1 MHYPPDPLDSSS
13 AAAVKD
19 AEPSRSKKAY
29 AAEKYILREA
39 EAALATG
46 LSASSI
52 RNRIDRN
59 GPYYDPEFPL
69 PVALSQGTGRT
80 AVGWIKSEIVYW
92 VNTRPRVFNLHQLT
106 KLKKKPKSPQKPAP
120 SPKEWKV

>member
-19 AEPSRSKKAY
+19 AEPIRSKKAY

-39 EAALATG
+39 EAAFATG
-46 LSASSI
+46 LSPSSI

-59 GPYYDPEFPL
+59 SPYYDPEFPL

-92 VNTRPRVFNLHQLT
+92 VNTRPRVFNVHQVVKAT
-106 KLKKKPKSPQKPAP
+106 KKPKASGKQALFAP
-120 SPKEWKV
+120 PWKV